1 MNGAEIAIRV
11 AALADAAEIAALHV
25 AVSQATY
32 RDLAPPET
40 LQRLNL
46 AHRTARWSE
55 LLEKGERIALVA
67 ECGGEIIGVGTAG
80 AASVPELG
88 ARGEILHLYVDPSH
102 ARAGIGRAL
111 MRRLALAL
119 KAQGYNGIA
128 LGVVEGNQP
137 AIDFYK
143 KLGGRLA
150 GSYIDP
156 GPLWRSRNQI
166 IIWDDIETLLH

>member
-1 MNGAEIAIRV
+1 M
-11 AALADAAEIAALHV
+11 
-25 AVSQATY
+25 
-32 RDLAPPET
+32 
-40 LQRLNL
+40 QRLNL
-46 AHRTARWSE
+46 AHRSARWTE
-55 LLEKGERIALVA
+55 LLEKRERIVLVA
-67 ECGGEIIGVGTAG
+67 ERAAKIIGIGSAG

-88 ARGEILHLYVDPSH
+88 ARGEILHLYVDPTH

-111 MRRLALAL
+111 MRALALAL
-119 KAQGYNGIA
+119 KAQGYNAIA

-143 KLGGRLA
+143 QLGGRLA

-166 IIWDDIETLLH
+166 IIWDDIEALLK

>member
-1 MNGAEIAIRV
+1 MSAAEVAIRA
-11 AALADAAEIAALHV
+11 AALTDAAEIAALHV
-25 AVSQATY
+25 AVSEQTY

-40 LQRLNL
+40 MQRLNL
-46 AHRTARWSE
+46 AHRTARWTE

-67 ECGGEIIGVGTAG
+67 EGAGRIVGIGSAG
-80 AASVPELG
+80 ATTVPELG
-88 ARGEILHLYVDPSH
+88 GRGEILHLYVDPSH
-102 ARAGIGRAL
+102 ARAGIGRRL
-111 MRRLALAL
+111 MRQLALAL
-119 KAQGYNGIA
+119 QSQGYSAIA

-137 AIDFYK
+137 AIDFYR

-166 IIWDDIETLLH
+166 IVWDDIESLLT